1 MVVDAAGEKGM
12 KKPLFIIPQKAVI
25 MKGGKILLLKRAPD
39 SPIHPN
45 LWDLPGG
52 ILENKEKPEE
62 GLKREVFEETNL
74 KVMVVKPLF
83 SCSESSHGNEVF
95 FLLYECRIL
104 SGKIKLS
111 KEHIE
116 WKWADKKEAARIRKE
131 PYLKLY
137 LKR

>member
-1 MVVDAAGEKGM
+1 MKGIVARKWM
-12 KKPLFIIPQKAVI
+12 KKPIFIIPQKAVI
-25 MKGGKILLLKRAPD
+25 TKGGKILMVRRAPD

-62 GLKREVFEETNL
+62 GLKREVKEETNL
-74 KVMVVKPLF
+74 KVKVVKPLF
-83 SCSESSHGNEVF
+83 SCSESSNGNEVF

-111 KEHIE
+111 NEHTE
-116 WKWADKKEAARIRKE
+116 WKWSGKREAAKMKKE

-137 LKR
+137 LER